1 MTTGSEVLAAK
12 ISPAWLLLL
21 DSVSSI
27 VTRMVVPSGMTN
39 SLRVSNKRPRALLGS
54 SLAAAAVFVESAS
67 FAALG
72 DVVQPASAS
81 GKTTLSTITTTDFAW
96 IIFLV
101 ACDESA
107 RTRAPGLREDVFA
120 YGEEEQRVSSTGERS
135 IV

>member
-1 MTTGSEVLAAK
+1 MTTDSEVLAAK

-39 SLRVSNKRPRALLGS
+39 SFRVSNKRPRALLDS
-54 SLAAAAVFVESAS
+54 SLAAAAVFAGSAS

-81 GKTTLSTITTTDFAW
+81 GKTTPSTITMADFAW
-96 IIFLV
+96 IIFPLTS
-101 ACDESA
+101 DEDGPTQA
-107 RTRAPGLREDVFA
+107 HGLPEEVFSNA
-120 YGEEEQRVSSTGERS
+120 LKHR
-135 IV
+135 

>member
-1 MTTGSEVLAAK
+1 MTTGSEVIAAR
-12 ISPAWLLLL
+12 IAPAWLWLLY
-21 DSVSSI
+21 SVSSI

-101 ACDESA
+101 ASDEA
-107 RTRAPGLREDVFA
+107 APTHAPAFPAPLFS
-120 YGEEEQRVSSTGERS
+120 QP
-135 IV
+135 